1 MSILR
6 ISIVVGLLFCVESA
20 ECVIAQQVDAEH
32 STGEGIARVEELRL
46 LANASKAELSR
57 VLKLAEENIVST
69 ADVEEARLAYL
80 YASVRLKF
88 LEQQPAELDVVK
100 DIESI
105 VEVWDGRLKRVQRLA
120 EAQSATDDEIDT
132 VSASLALERARLEF
146 AKIVSIRQRQWVRT
160 TTLRASRAAIDFE
173 VEMAKLRLI
182 QSVRRLQHVVPEVL
196 DNE

>member
-1 MSILR
+1 M
-6 ISIVVGLLFCVESA
+6 
-20 ECVIAQQVDAEH
+20 
-32 STGEGIARVEELRL
+32 
-46 LANASKAELSR
+46 
-57 VLKLAEENIVST
+57 
-69 ADVEEARLAYL
+69 
-80 YASVRLKF
+80 RLKF